1 MGILCVFY
9 THGTSLLRFSHT
21 SGAQRHTRGQGPELS
36 CLHWA
41 RRPREELTGC
51 RAGAGKVNVRVRV
64 SHCVSPKQGL
74 VEQRHLFMRV
84 CVCVCDLG
92 VCACAR
98 ETLGLWG
105 QTYLG
110 SVPPLALPSGF
121 GFLFC
126 ESENRGILLPH
137 SIVGRIKWIKRTS
150 LVAQ

>member
-1 MGILCVFY
+1 MQSRCRESKCPCAGQ
-9 THGTSLLRFSHT
+9 SLRV
-21 SGAQRHTRGQGPELS
+21 P
-36 CLHWA
+36 
-41 RRPREELTGC
+41 
-51 RAGAGKVNVRVRV
+51 RAGPSGTEASVHA
-64 SHCVSPKQGL
+64 S
-74 VEQRHLFMRV
+74 V

>member
-1 MGILCVFY
+1 M
-9 THGTSLLRFSHT
+9 
-21 SGAQRHTRGQGPELS
+21 
-36 CLHWA
+36 
-41 RRPREELTGC
+41 
-51 RAGAGKVNVRVRV
+51 
-64 SHCVSPKQGL
+64 
-74 VEQRHLFMRV
+74 
-84 CVCVCDLG
+84 CVCDLG

-137 SIVGRIKWIKRTS
+137 SIVGRIKWIKRIRLEKSSTFFLKKS
-150 LVAQ
+150 VEIHLIRENPCLNLAPKRDWRGV